1 MTELKHNEKLKSLV
15 NSSGFPLQIGLAHQI
30 ESTRQSHGWRVLL
43 TEHPWQHSETSED
56 GFIDLVL
63 EHQHETQV
71 MVIECK
77 RVRDTEWIFL
87 IPKESPNPRAVANT
101 WITYLQ
107 GDNTRKFDWTNL
119 TPDPKS
125 YQSEFCVVH
134 GQDPKAKPMLER
146 VAAQLVDST
155 EAFALEEHQIQKSN
169 RHFLRIYANVIVTT
183 AEIKVCKFKP
193 DDIDIA
199 TGEIVATNFETV
211 PWVRFQKS
219 LTTRPAKL
227 QSAKHV
233 AEVAKEN
240 ERTVFVVHSEH
251 FIEFL
256 TQWRS
261 NVQPELL

>member
-1 MTELKHNEKLKSLV
+1 MTELKHNEKLKNLV

-30 ESTRQSHGWRVLL
+30 DLTRQSHGWRILL
-43 TEHPWQHSETSED
+43 TEHPWQHPETSEN
-56 GFIDLVL
+56 GFIDIVV
-63 EHQHETQV
+63 ENQYETQV

-77 RVRDTEWIFL
+77 RVRDTEWLFL
-87 IPKESPNPRAVANT
+87 IPKENPNPRAVANT

-107 GDNTRKFDWTNL
+107 GDNARKFNWTNL
-119 TPDPKS
+119 SPDPTS

-155 EAFALEEHQIQKSN
+155 EAFALEEYQIRKPN
-169 RHFLRIYANVIVTT
+169 RDLFRIYVNVIVTT

-199 TGEIVATNFETV
+199 TGEIAATNFETV

-219 LTTRPAKL
+219 LTTRSAKVT
-227 QSAKHV
+227 SAKHV
-233 AEVAKEN
+233 AEMAKEN

-256 TQWRS
+256 KQWDP
-261 NVQPELL
+261 NVKPELL